1 MTTTNSELQVLLA
14 ALLAKLNETPK
25 AEPAAAPVSQPRSS
39 KTRMKEVP
47 ITAREDPD
55 IDPYEVLPPIDSTT
69 HEYVFCRNG
78 RWRAVPKQSPEQI
91 KERTEKMLETK
102 LRKRAAAKLA
112 MEEKLAQIRAER
124 AVEESASDPAPVE
137 KKSKPKPTPVVE
149 TSEPSETVADDV
161 DPEVAKVVADHL
173 AEKMRKDQLT
183 RAQTAASSSVFGVTV
198 THK

>member
-1 MTTTNSELQVLLA
+1 MTSTNSELQVLLT
-14 ALLAKLNETPK
+14 ALLAKLNETPTVV
-25 AEPAAAPVSQPRSS
+25 PAAASVSQSRVS

-47 ITAREDPD
+47 ITVREDPD
-55 IDPYEVLPPIDSTT
+55 IDPYEVLPPIDRTT

-78 RWRAVPKQSPEQI
+78 RWRAVPKQTPEQI

-102 LRKRAAAKLA
+102 LRKRAEASKV
-112 MEEKLAQIRAER
+112 MEAKLAQIRAER
-124 AVEESASDPAPVE
+124 AVEESASDPTPVE
-137 KKSKPKPTPVVE
+137 KKSRPKPPPVVE
-149 TSEPSETVADDV
+149 ASEPSETAADE

-183 RAQTAASSSVFGVTV
+183 RSQAAASSSVFGVTV

>member
-1 MTTTNSELQVLLA
+1 MTSTNSELQTLLM

-55 IDPYEVLPPIDSTT
+55 IDPYEVLPPIDRTT

-91 KERTEKMLETK
+91 KERTEKML
-102 LRKRAAAKLA
+102 RKRAEASKA
-112 MEEKLAQIRAER
+112 MEAKLAQIRAER
-124 AVEESASDPAPVE
+124 AVEESASDLAPNE
-137 KKSKPKPTPVVE
+137 KPRPKSMPVVE
-149 TSEPSETVADDV
+149 TSEPSETVMDE

>member
-1 MTTTNSELQVLLA
+1 MTSTNSELQTLLM

-55 IDPYEVLPPIDSTT
+55 IDPYEVLPPIDRTT

-102 LRKRAAAKLA
+102 LRKRAEASKA
-112 MEEKLAQIRAER
+112 MEAKLAQIRAER

-149 TSEPSETVADDV
+149 TSEPSEMAADE
-161 DPEVAKVVADHL
+161 DPEVTKVVADHL
-173 AEKMRKDQLT
+173 AEKMRKDQMT
-183 RAQTAASSSVFGVTV
+183 RSQAAASSSVFGVTV

>member
-25 AEPAAAPVSQPRSS
+25 SEPATAPVSQPRSS

-55 IDPYEVLPPIDSTT
+55 IDPYEVLPPIDRTT

-102 LRKRAAAKLA
+102 LRKRAEASKA
-112 MEEKLAQIRAER
+112 MEAKLAQIRAER
-124 AVEESASDPAPVE
+124 AVEESASDPTPVE
-137 KKSKPKPTPVVE
+137 KKSKPKPTPVA
-149 TSEPSETVADDV
+149 EPSEHSETMMDE

-173 AEKMRKDQLT
+173 AEKMRKDQMT

>member
-1 MTTTNSELQVLLA
+1 MTSTNSELQVLLA

-25 AEPAAAPVSQPRSS
+25 SEPAVAPVSQPRSS

-55 IDPYEVLPPIDSTT
+55 IDPYEVLPPIDRTT

-102 LRKRAAAKLA
+102 LRKRAEASKA
-112 MEEKLAQIRAER
+112 MEAKLAQIRAER

-137 KKSKPKPTPVVE
+137 KKSKPKSTPVAE
-149 TSEPSETVADDV
+149 PSEPSEMAADE

-173 AEKMRKDQLT
+173 AEKMRKDQMT
-183 RAQTAASSSVFGVTV
+183 RSQAAASSSVFGVTV

>member
-1 MTTTNSELQVLLA
+1 MTSTNTELQTLLM

-55 IDPYEVLPPIDSTT
+55 IDPYEVLPPIDRTT

-102 LRKRAAAKLA
+102 LRKRAEASKA
-112 MEEKLAQIRAER
+112 MEAKLAQIRAER

-137 KKSKPKPTPVVE
+137 KKAKPKPTPVAE
-149 TSEPSETVADDV
+149 PSEPSETAVDE

-173 AEKMRKDQLT
+173 AEKMRKDQMT
-183 RAQTAASSSVFGVTV
+183 RSQAAASSSVFGVTV

>member
-1 MTTTNSELQVLLA
+1 MTSTNTELQTLLM

-55 IDPYEVLPPIDSTT
+55 IDPYEVLPPIDRTT

-102 LRKRAAAKLA
+102 LRKRAEASKA
-112 MEEKLAQIRAER
+112 MEAKLAQIRAER

-149 TSEPSETVADDV
+149 TSEPSEMAADE
-161 DPEVAKVVADHL
+161 DPEVTKVVADHL
-173 AEKMRKDQLT
+173 AEKMRKDQMT
-183 RAQTAASSSVFGVTV
+183 RSQAAASSSVFGVTV

>member
-1 MTTTNSELQVLLA
+1 MTSTNSELQVLLA

-25 AEPAAAPVSQPRSS
+25 SEPAAAPVNQPRVS

-55 IDPYEVLPPIDSTT
+55 IDPYEVLPPIDRTT

-78 RWRAVPKQSPEQI
+78 RWRAVVKQTPEQI
-91 KERTEKMLETK
+91 KARTEKMLETK
-102 LRKRAAAKLA
+102 IKKQATAKLA
-112 MEEKLAQIRAER
+112 MEAKLAEIRAER
-124 AVEESASDPAPVE
+124 EVEGSVSDPAPVE
-137 KKSKPKPTPVVE
+137 KKSRPKPTPVVE
-149 TSEPSETVADDV
+149 TSEPSEAVMDE
-161 DPEVAKVVADHL
+161 DPEVAKVVADPL

-183 RAQTAASSSVFGVTV
+183 RAQTAASSSVFGVNV

>member
-1 MTTTNSELQVLLA
+1 MTTSNSELQVLLA
-14 ALLAKLNETPK
+14 ALLAKLNETSK
-25 AEPAAAPVSQPRSS
+25 SEPAASPVSQPRSS

-55 IDPYEVLPPIDSTT
+55 IDPYEVLPPIDRTT

-102 LRKRAAAKLA
+102 LRKRAEASKA
-112 MEEKLAQIRAER
+112 MEAKLAQIRAER
-124 AVEESASDPAPVE
+124 AVEESASEPAPVE
-137 KKSKPKPTPVVE
+137 KKSKPKPTPVA
-149 TSEPSETVADDV
+149 EPSEHSEMAVDE

-173 AEKMRKDQLT
+173 AEKMRKDQMT
-183 RAQTAASSSVFGVTV
+183 RSQAAASSSVFGVTV

>member
-1 MTTTNSELQVLLA
+1 MTTSNSELQTLLM

-55 IDPYEVLPPIDSTT
+55 IDPYEVLPPIDRTT

-91 KERTEKMLETK
+91 KARTEKMLETK
-102 LRKRAAAKLA
+102 IKKQATAKLE
-112 MEEKLAQIRAER
+112 MEAKLAQIRAER

-137 KKSKPKPTPVVE
+137 KKSRPKPTPVA
-149 TSEPSETVADDV
+149 EPSEAAADV

-183 RAQTAASSSVFGVTV
+183 RSQAAASSSVFGVTV

>member
-1 MTTTNSELQVLLA
+1 MTTSNSELQVLLA

-25 AEPAAAPVSQPRSS
+25 AEPAASPVSQPRAS

-55 IDPYEVLPPIDSTT
+55 IDPYEVLPPIDRTT
-69 HEYVFCRNG
+69 HEYVFCRNV
-78 RWRAVPKQSPEQI
+78 RWRAVVKQTPEQI
-91 KERTEKMLETK
+91 KARTEKMLETK
-102 LRKRAAAKLA
+102 IKKQATAKLA
-112 MEEKLAQIRAER
+112 MEAKLAEIRAER

-137 KKSKPKPTPVVE
+137 KKSRPKPTPVVE
-149 TSEPSETVADDV
+149 TSEPSEAAADE

-173 AEKMRKDQLT
+173 AETMRKDQMT
-183 RAQTAASSSVFGVTV
+183 RSQAAASSSVFGVTV

>member
-1 MTTTNSELQVLLA
+1 MTSTNSELQTLLM

-25 AEPAAAPVSQPRSS
+25 AEPAASPVTQPRVS

-55 IDPYEVLPPIDSTT
+55 IDPYEVLPPIDRTT

-102 LRKRAAAKLA
+102 LRKRAEASKA
-112 MEEKLAQIRAER
+112 MEAKLAQIRAER

-149 TSEPSETVADDV
+149 PSEPSETAVDE

>member
-1 MTTTNSELQVLLA
+1 
-14 ALLAKLNETPK
+14 
-25 AEPAAAPVSQPRSS
+25 
-39 KTRMKEVP
+39 MKEVP

-55 IDPYEVLPPIDSTT
+55 IDPYEVLPPIDRTT

-102 LRKRAAAKLA
+102 LRKRAEASKA
-112 MEEKLAQIRAER
+112 MEAKLAQIRAER
-124 AVEESASDPAPVE
+124 AVEESASDLAPNE
-137 KKSKPKPTPVVE
+137 KPRPKPTPVA
-149 TSEPSETVADDV
+149 EPSEASETVMDE

-183 RAQTAASSSVFGVTV
+183 RSQAAASSSVFGVTV

>member
-1 MTTTNSELQVLLA
+1 MTSTNSELQVLLT

-25 AEPAAAPVSQPRSS
+25 SEPAAAPVSQPRSS

-55 IDPYEVLPPIDSTT
+55 IDPYEVLPPIDRTT

-78 RWRAVPKQSPEQI
+78 RWRAVPKQTPEQI

-102 LRKRAAAKLA
+102 IRKRAEASKA
-112 MEEKLAQIRAER
+112 MEAKLAQIRAER
-124 AVEESASDPAPVE
+124 AVEESVSDPTPAE
-137 KKSKPKPTPVVE
+137 KKSKPKSTVVVE
-149 TSEPSETVADDV
+149 SSEHSETAADE

-173 AEKMRKDQLT
+173 AEKMRKEQMT
-183 RAQTAASSSVFGVTV
+183 RSQAAASSSVFGVTV

>member
-1 MTTTNSELQVLLA
+1 M
-14 ALLAKLNETPK
+14 
-25 AEPAAAPVSQPRSS
+25 SQPRSS
-39 KTRMKEVP
+39 KMRMKEVP

-55 IDPYEVLPPIDSTT
+55 IDPYEVLPPIDRTT

-78 RWRAVPKQSPEQI
+78 RWRAVVKQTPEQI
-91 KERTEKMLETK
+91 KARTEKMLETK
-102 LRKRAAAKLA
+102 IKKQATAKLA
-112 MEEKLAQIRAER
+112 MEAKLAEIRAER

-137 KKSKPKPTPVVE
+137 KKSKSKPTPVVE
-149 TSEPSETVADDV
+149 TSEPSEAVMDE

>member
-25 AEPAAAPVSQPRSS
+25 AEPAASPVSQPRSS

-55 IDPYEVLPPIDSTT
+55 IDPYEVLPPIDRTT

-102 LRKRAAAKLA
+102 LRKRAEASKV
-112 MEEKLAQIRAER
+112 MEAKLAQIRAER

-137 KKSKPKPTPVVE
+137 KKAKPKPTLVAEP
-149 TSEPSETVADDV
+149 SEPSETPADE

-183 RAQTAASSSVFGVTV
+183 RSQAAASSSVFGVTV

>member
-1 MTTTNSELQVLLA
+1 MTSTNTELQTLLM

-25 AEPAAAPVSQPRSS
+25 AEPAAAPVSQPRVS

-55 IDPYEVLPPIDSTT
+55 IDPYEVLPPIDRTT

-102 LRKRAAAKLA
+102 IKKQATAKLE
-112 MEEKLAQIRAER
+112 MEAKLAQIRAER

-149 TSEPSETVADDV
+149 TSEPSETAVDE

-173 AEKMRKDQLT
+173 AEKMRKDQMT
-183 RAQTAASSSVFGVTV
+183 RSQAAASSSVFGVTV

>member
-1 MTTTNSELQVLLA
+1 MTSTNSELQVLLA

-25 AEPAAAPVSQPRSS
+25 SEPAAAPVSQPRVS

-47 ITAREDPD
+47 ISAREDPD
-55 IDPYEVLPPIDSTT
+55 IDPYEVLPPIDRTT

-78 RWRAVPKQSPEQI
+78 RWRAVPKQTPEQI

-102 LRKRAAAKLA
+102 LRKRAEASKA
-112 MEEKLAQIRAER
+112 MEAKLAQIRAER
-124 AVEESASDPAPVE
+124 AVEESVSDCAPNE
-137 KKSKPKPTPVVE
+137 KPRPKPTPVVE
-149 TSEPSETVADDV
+149 TSEPCETAADE

-183 RAQTAASSSVFGVTV
+183 RSQAAASSSVFGVTV

>member
-1 MTTTNSELQVLLA
+1 MTSTNSELQVLLA

-25 AEPAAAPVSQPRSS
+25 AEPAAPVSQPRSS

-55 IDPYEVLPPIDSTT
+55 IDPYEVLPPIDRTT

-102 LRKRAAAKLA
+102 LRKRAEASKA
-112 MEEKLAQIRAER
+112 MEAKLAQIRAER

-137 KKSKPKPTPVVE
+137 KKAKPKPTPVVE
-149 TSEPSETVADDV
+149 TSEPSETPADE

-183 RAQTAASSSVFGVTV
+183 RSQAAASSSVFGVTV

>member
-1 MTTTNSELQVLLA
+1 MTSTNAELQMLLA
-14 ALLAKLNETPK
+14 ALLAKLNETSK

-55 IDPYEVLPPIDSTT
+55 IDPYEVLPPIDRTT

-102 LRKRAAAKLA
+102 LRKRAEASKA
-112 MEEKLAQIRAER
+112 MEAKLAQIRAER

-137 KKSKPKPTPVVE
+137 KKTKPKPTPVAE
-149 TSEPSETVADDV
+149 PSEPSETAADE

-173 AEKMRKDQLT
+173 AEKMRKDQMT
-183 RAQTAASSSVFGVTV
+183 RSQAAASSSVFGVTV

>member
-1 MTTTNSELQVLLA
+1 MTSTNTELQTLLM

-25 AEPAAAPVSQPRSS
+25 AESVAAPVSQPRSS

-55 IDPYEVLPPIDSTT
+55 IDPYEVLPPIDRTT

-102 LRKRAAAKLA
+102 LRKRAEASKA
-112 MEEKLAQIRAER
+112 MEAKLAQIRAER

-137 KKSKPKPTPVVE
+137 KKAKPKSTPVAE
-149 TSEPSETVADDV
+149 PSEPSETPADE

-173 AEKMRKDQLT
+173 AEKMRKDQMT
-183 RAQTAASSSVFGVTV
+183 RSQAAASSSVFGVTV

>member
-1 MTTTNSELQVLLA
+1 MTSTNSELQVLLA

-55 IDPYEVLPPIDSTT
+55 IDPYEVLPPIDRTT

-102 LRKRAAAKLA
+102 LRKRAEASKA
-112 MEEKLAQIRAER
+112 MEAKLAQIRAER
-124 AVEESASDPAPVE
+124 AVEESASDLAPNE
-137 KKSKPKPTPVVE
+137 KPRPKPTPVVE
-149 TSEPSETVADDV
+149 TSEPSETVMDE

>member
-1 MTTTNSELQVLLA
+1 MTSTNAELQTLLM

-55 IDPYEVLPPIDSTT
+55 IDPYEVLPPIDRTT

-102 LRKRAAAKLA
+102 LRKRAEASKA
-112 MEEKLAQIRAER
+112 MEAKLAQIRAER

-149 TSEPSETVADDV
+149 TSEPSETVMDE

-173 AEKMRKDQLT
+173 AEKMRKDQMT
-183 RAQTAASSSVFGVTV
+183 RSQAAASSSVFGVTV

>member
-1 MTTTNSELQVLLA
+1 MTSTNSELQVLLT
-14 ALLAKLNETPK
+14 ALLAKLNETSK
-25 AEPAAAPVSQPRSS
+25 AEPAAAPAYQPRAS

-55 IDPYEVLPPIDSTT
+55 IDPYEVLPPIDRTT

-78 RWRAVPKQSPEQI
+78 RWRAVPKQTPEQI

-102 LRKRAAAKLA
+102 IRKRAEASKA
-112 MEEKLAQIRAER
+112 MEAKLAQIRAER

-137 KKSKPKPTPVVE
+137 KKSRPKPTPIVE
-149 TSEPSETVADDV
+149 TSEPSEATADV

-173 AEKMRKDQLT
+173 AEKMRKDQLSRSQAT
-183 RAQTAASSSVFGVTV
+183 ASSSVFGVTV

>member
-1 MTTTNSELQVLLA
+1 MTSTNSELQVLLA

-25 AEPAAAPVSQPRSS
+25 SEPAAAPVSQPRSS

-55 IDPYEVLPPIDSTT
+55 IDPYEVLPPIDRTT

-102 LRKRAAAKLA
+102 LRKRAEASKA
-112 MEEKLAQIRAER
+112 MEAKLAQIRAER
-124 AVEESASDPAPVE
+124 AVEESVSDPTPAE
-137 KKSKPKPTPVVE
+137 KKSKPKSTVVVE
-149 TSEPSETVADDV
+149 SSEHSESAADE
-161 DPEVAKVVADHL
+161 DPEVAKVIADHL
-173 AEKMRKDQLT
+173 ADRMRKEQMT
-183 RAQTAASSSVFGVTV
+183 RSQAAASSSVFGVTV

>member
-1 MTTTNSELQVLLA
+1 MTSTNSELQTLLT

-25 AEPAAAPVSQPRSS
+25 SEPAAAPVSQPRSS

-55 IDPYEVLPPIDSTT
+55 IDPYEVLPPIDRTT

-102 LRKRAAAKLA
+102 LRKRAEASKA
-112 MEEKLAQIRAER
+112 MEAKLAQIRAER
-124 AVEESASDPAPVE
+124 AVEESVSDPTPAE
-137 KKSKPKPTPVVE
+137 KKSKPKSTVVVE
-149 TSEPSETVADDV
+149 SSEHSESAADE
-161 DPEVAKVVADHL
+161 DPEVAKVIADHL
-173 AEKMRKDQLT
+173 ADRMRKEQMT
-183 RAQTAASSSVFGVTV
+183 RSQAAASSSVFGVTV

>member
-1 MTTTNSELQVLLA
+1 MTSTNSELQVLLT
-14 ALLAKLNETPK
+14 ALLAKLNETPTVV
-25 AEPAAAPVSQPRSS
+25 PATSPVSQPRVS

-55 IDPYEVLPPIDSTT
+55 IDPYEVLPPIDRTT

-78 RWRAVPKQSPEQI
+78 RWRAVPKQTPEQI

-102 LRKRAAAKLA
+102 LRKRAEASKV
-112 MEEKLAQIRAER
+112 MEAKLAQIRAER

-137 KKSKPKPTPVVE
+137 KKSRPKPTPVVE
-149 TSEPSETVADDV
+149 TSEPSEMAADE

-173 AEKMRKDQLT
+173 AEKMRKDQMT
-183 RAQTAASSSVFGVTV
+183 RSQAAASSSVFGVTV

>member
-1 MTTTNSELQVLLA
+1 MTSTNSELQVLLA

-55 IDPYEVLPPIDSTT
+55 IDPYEVLPPIDRTT

-102 LRKRAAAKLA
+102 LRKRAETSKL
-112 MEEKLAQIRAER
+112 MEAKLAQIRAER
-124 AVEESASDPAPVE
+124 AVEESASDPAPNE
-137 KKSKPKPTPVVE
+137 KPRPKPTPVVE
-149 TSEPSETVADDV
+149 TSEPSETVMDE

-173 AEKMRKDQLT
+173 AEKMRKDQMT
-183 RAQTAASSSVFGVTV
+183 RSQAAASSSVFGVTV

>member
-1 MTTTNSELQVLLA
+1 MTSTNSELQTLLM

-25 AEPAAAPVSQPRSS
+25 AEPAASPVSQPRSS

-55 IDPYEVLPPIDSTT
+55 IDPYEVLPPIDRTT

-102 LRKRAAAKLA
+102 LRKRAEASKA
-112 MEEKLAQIRAER
+112 MEAKLAQIRAER

-137 KKSKPKPTPVVE
+137 KKSKPKPTPVAE
-149 TSEPSETVADDV
+149 PSEPSETAADE

-173 AEKMRKDQLT
+173 AEKMRKDQMT
-183 RAQTAASSSVFGVTV
+183 RSQAAASSSVFGVTV

>member
-1 MTTTNSELQVLLA
+1 MTSTNSELQVLLT
-14 ALLAKLNETPK
+14 ALLAKLNETPTVV
-25 AEPAAAPVSQPRSS
+25 PATSPVTQTRLSRP
-39 KTRMKEVP
+39 RMKEVP

-55 IDPYEVLPPIDSTT
+55 IDPYEVLPPIDRTT

-78 RWRAVPKQSPEQI
+78 RWRAVPKQTPEQI

-102 LRKRAAAKLA
+102 LRKRAEASKV
-112 MEEKLAQIRAER
+112 MEAKLAQIRAER

-137 KKSKPKPTPVVE
+137 KKSRPKPTPVVE
-149 TSEPSETVADDV
+149 TSEHSEMAADE

>member
-1 MTTTNSELQVLLA
+1 MTSTNSELQVLLA

-25 AEPAAAPVSQPRSS
+25 SEPAAAPVSQPRSS

-55 IDPYEVLPPIDSTT
+55 IDPYEVLPPIDRTT

-78 RWRAVPKQSPEQI
+78 RWRAVVKQTPEQI
-91 KERTEKMLETK
+91 KARTEKMLETK
-102 LRKRAAAKLA
+102 IKKQATAKLA
-112 MEEKLAQIRAER
+112 MEAKLAEIRAER

-137 KKSKPKPTPVVE
+137 KKAKPKPTPVVE
-149 TSEPSETVADDV
+149 TSEPSEMAEDV

-183 RAQTAASSSVFGVTV
+183 RSQAAASSSVFGVTV

>member
-1 MTTTNSELQVLLA
+1 MTSTNSELQVLLT

-25 AEPAAAPVSQPRSS
+25 SEPAAAPVSQPRSS

-55 IDPYEVLPPIDSTT
+55 IDPYEVLPPIDRTT

-102 LRKRAAAKLA
+102 LRKRAEASKA
-112 MEEKLAQIRAER
+112 MEAKLAQIRAER
-124 AVEESASDPAPVE
+124 AVEESVSDPTPAE
-137 KKSKPKPTPVVE
+137 KKSKPKSTVVVE
-149 TSEPSETVADDV
+149 SSEHSETAADE

-173 AEKMRKDQLT
+173 AEKMRKDQMT
-183 RAQTAASSSVFGVTV
+183 RSQAAASSSVFGVTV

>member
-1 MTTTNSELQVLLA
+1 MTSTNSELQVLLA

-25 AEPAAAPVSQPRSS
+25 SEPAAAPVSQPRSS

-55 IDPYEVLPPIDSTT
+55 IDPYEVLPPIDRTT

-102 LRKRAAAKLA
+102 LRKRAEASKA
-112 MEEKLAQIRAER
+112 MEAKLAQIRAER

-137 KKSKPKPTPVVE
+137 KKAKPKPTPVVE
-149 TSEPSETVADDV
+149 ASEPSETVMDE

-173 AEKMRKDQLT
+173 AEKMRKDQMT
-183 RAQTAASSSVFGVTV
+183 RSQAAASSSVFGVTV

>member
-1 MTTTNSELQVLLA
+1 MTTTNSELQALLA

-25 AEPAAAPVSQPRSS
+25 SEPAASPVSQPRAS

-55 IDPYEVLPPIDSTT
+55 IDPYEVLPPIDRTT

-78 RWRAVPKQSPEQI
+78 RWRAVVKQTPEQI
-91 KERTEKMLETK
+91 KARTEKMLETK
-102 LRKRAAAKLA
+102 IKKQATAKLA
-112 MEEKLAQIRAER
+112 MEAKLAEIRAER

-137 KKSKPKPTPVVE
+137 KKSRPKPTPVVE
-149 TSEPSETVADDV
+149 TSEPSETVMDE

>member
-1 MTTTNSELQVLLA
+1 MTTSNSELQTLLM

-25 AEPAAAPVSQPRSS
+25 TEPAAAPVSQPRSS

-55 IDPYEVLPPIDSTT
+55 IDPYEVLPPIDRTT

-102 LRKRAAAKLA
+102 LRKRAEASKA
-112 MEEKLAQIRAER
+112 MEAKLAQIRAER

-137 KKSKPKPTPVVE
+137 KKAKPKPTPVVE
-149 TSEPSETVADDV
+149 TSEHSEMADDV

-173 AEKMRKDQLT
+173 AEKMRKDQMT
-183 RAQTAASSSVFGVTV
+183 RSQAAASSSVFGVTV